1 MTVKA
6 YLQQAYM
13 LDRKIKLDKDKEAAM
28 RSAIYGKGITYDS
41 DGSQHTAPADNSTD
55 RAIVEVMDY
64 QRRINAEICE
74 LVEKR
79 IEIERVIN
87 SVPDDIQRDVLSRRY
102 LLYQDW
108 ESHYNKYTGEYI
120 KGIAEELGYEVR
132 QIYRFHGRALAYIQK
147 NMSVNVSKIYAMI

>member
-1 MTVKA
+1 
-6 YLQQAYM
+6 
-13 LDRKIKLDKDKEAAM
+13 M

-41 DGSQHTAPADNSTD
+41 DGSQHTAPADNPTD

-74 LVEKR
+74 LGR
-79 IEIERVIN
+79 
-87 SVPDDIQRDVLSRRY
+87 SVSRLNELLTAPDDIQRDVLSRRY

-147 NMSVNVSKIYAMI
+147 HVSECQ